1 MLLTL
6 QNVVLFYNVKGSN
19 QDKVDKKKVDIS
31 RKTVVKKSRKYVN
44 RNTGCLIYS
53 LLGKNDKLIRVK

>member
-19 QDKVDKKKVDIS
+19 QDKVDKKKLDIS
-31 RKTVVKKSRKYVN
+31 RKTLVKKSRKYVN
-44 RNTGCLIYS
+44 RNTGVLDIFVV
-53 LLGKNDKLIRVK
+53 G

>member
-6 QNVVLFYNVKGSN
+6 QNVVLYYNVKESK

-31 RKTVVKKSRKYVN
+31 RKTLVKKSRKYVN
-44 RNTGCLIYS
+44 KNIGCLIYS
-53 LLGKNDKLIRVK
+53 LLGKNDKLISVT